1 MACSLRTALASCP
14 PRPWAPSA
22 AAVRSL
28 RTGSALLSG
37 KCGARGHRSC
47 PPGDGSLL
55 RSQASRSERALALP
69 VLLLAL
75 GILGLRPFSLSR
87 RERTQQTLNPG

>member
-37 KCGARGHRSC
+37 KCGARGHLSC
-47 PPGDGSLL
+47 PPGDVSGPH
-55 RSQASRSERALALP
+55 SQACRPERALTLP
-69 VLLLAL
+69 ALLAL
-75 GILGLRPFSLSR
+75 GILVLRPFSLSR
-87 RERTQQTLNPG
+87 SERTQQTLNPG

>member
-37 KCGARGHRSC
+37 KCGARGHLSC
-47 PPGDGSLL
+47 PPGDVSGPPFTSLPSGASPNPARASCSWDPGSAALL
-55 RSQASRSERALALP
+55 P
-69 VLLLAL
+69 K
-75 GILGLRPFSLSR
+75 
-87 RERTQQTLNPG
+87 